1 MKNVAATS
9 GQSVSLAIL
18 FFAWGIAREG
28 SGAGSDN
35 VLNFT
40 LDPPKAN
47 AQSHRTRATS
57 HSQNTRSIS
66 ARNNKMHLPQKI
78 FESPNATTL
87 IRPTRFIEC
96 GGLFDSMKAS

>member
-1 MKNVAATS
+1 MSQRPAARALAWRFFFS
-9 GQSVSLAIL
+9 LGELRGREVGQAAITYS
-18 FFAWGIAREG
+18 I
-28 SGAGSDN
+28 
-35 VLNFT
+35 VT